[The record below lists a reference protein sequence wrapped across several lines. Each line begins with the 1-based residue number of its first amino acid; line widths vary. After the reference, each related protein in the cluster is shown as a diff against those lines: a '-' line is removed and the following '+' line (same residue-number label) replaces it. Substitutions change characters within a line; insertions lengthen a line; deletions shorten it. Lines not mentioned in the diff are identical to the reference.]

1 MIHAPRQIVHPFEQ
15 IVHPG
20 QKDARASAPE
30 WGGNARAST
39 GCPYAPGGA
48 QAHFFFFN
56 GESLMTFA
64 S

>member
-1 MIHAPRQIVHPFEQ
+1 M
-15 IVHPG
+15 VHPG